1 MAIFKNRDQI
11 NQTITWEL
19 RLLRLLGSLL
29 VGSSLAMVGALLQD
43 MLSNGLASLY
53 LLIISAGSS

>member
-11 NQTITWEL
+11 NQTIIWEL

-29 VGSSLAMVGALLQD
+29 VGSSLAMVGALLQG

-53 LLIISAGSS
+53 LLVISAG